1 MPNTPPIKLGSARV
15 GGLILQTGSSSKTSD
30 SGIDEATVIALYGGG
45 PIGANTRGRPY
56 SAFFDNGFLPDT
68 FLSDSIETEY
78 LEGQIIRATIVF
90 KRPNPNLTGRTHAR
104 IYVDSVINYKS
115 LLSPIL
121 WTGVAAN
128 GEAQDGVFGFPEPV
142 VTVKYNSTTQ
152 PGIGS
157 GGLATLYA
165 LPGST
170 TAAGF
175 PTVPDISIPY
185 SPVLPVG
192 SIVTYFNGTTFI
204 SAGPLTAP
212 TTFNFNL
219 NFKPNSRGWQLTR
232 LKADPVSD
240 QSFYDVEED
249 WRNYYFF
256 FNTTFINRVPP

>member
-1 MPNTPPIKLGSARV
+1 MPNTPPIKLGSARA
-15 GGLILQTGSSSKTSD
+15 GGLIFNTSTSRTSD

-45 PIGANTRGRPY
+45 PIGASTRGQPY
-56 SAFFDNGFLPDT
+56 SAFFSNGFLPDT
-68 FLSDSIETEY
+68 YLSDSIDLEY
-78 LEGQIIRATIVF
+78 LEGQVLRATIVF
-90 KRPNPNLTGRTHAR
+90 KRPNPSLTGRTAAR
-104 IYVDSVINYKS
+104 IYTDSVINYKS
-115 LLSPIL
+115 LLSPIF

-142 VTVKYNSTTQ
+142 VTAKYNSATQ

-165 LPGST
+165 LPGSI

-175 PTVPDISIPY
+175 PAVPDIAVAY

-192 SIVTYFNGTTFI
+192 STVTYFNGTTFV
-204 SAGPLTAP
+204 SAGPLTAQ

-232 LKADPVSD
+232 LKADPVSG
-240 QSFYDVEED
+240 QSFYDVEEN
-249 WRNYYFF
+249 WRNYYYF
-256 FNTTFINRVPP
+256 FNVTFINRVPP